1 MCPMK
6 PDSPQ
11 TVGAP
16 RGGISEGEQGA
27 GIRASIP
34 PHEPPN
40 LDQFAGDNA
49 DDYLNLMSLGFAD
62 LNSCNLHK
70 KYGKIVQL
78 TGNLLEAEGIDAAT
92 GDICRI
98 VHSESPHPI
107 LAEVI
112 GFEAS
117 RIKLSPLSHLN
128 GVRQGCLVQVHKA
141 SSCVMVSEA
150 MLGRVLDGLGQPLDN
165 GMPISSG
172 IAYPL
177 AGKVSN
183 PLQRPLIEEQL
194 DLGVRCINSLL
205 PIGKGQRIGIFAGSG
220 VGKSILMGMMARY
233 TGADV
238 NVIALIGERG
248 REVNEFLENDLGPEG
263 IKRSVVIVATSD
275 QPATVRIRGA
285 YLACVISEFFRD
297 LGKDVLFMMDSATRL
312 AMAAREIGLAAGE
325 PPTTKGYTP
334 SVFSLLPRLFERSG
348 KFDNASITGI
358 YTVLVESDD
367 LEDPVADTLRSILDG
382 HIVLDRG
389 LAQKR
394 HFPAIDV
401 LKSVSRLTERLLSD
415 RYKSLASRLVRILA
429 DYKNNEDMIRI
440 GAYVRGSHK
449 ETDYAIEMIEKANE
463 FLRQPVVESCSIEES
478 LAALE
483 NLLDDSS

>member
-1 MCPMK
+1 MK
-6 PDSPQ
+6 SDSDE
-11 TVGAP
+11 TGHDVG
-16 RGGISEGEQGA
+16 
-27 GIRASIP
+27 
-34 PHEPPN
+34 
-40 LDQFAGDNA
+40 
-49 DDYLNLMSLGFAD
+49 DYLRLGDPGSAD
-62 LNSCNLHK
+62 LNTCDFCE

-78 TGNLLEAEGIDAAT
+78 TGNLLEAEGINAAT

-112 GFEAS
+112 GFESS
-117 RIKLSPLSHLN
+117 RIKLSPLTHLN
-128 GVRQGCLVQVHKA
+128 GVRPGSLVQVHKA
-141 SSCVMVSEA
+141 SSSVMVSET

-165 GMPISSG
+165 GLPISG
-172 IAYPL
+172 IPYPL

-183 PLQRPLIEEQL
+183 PLNRPLIEEQL
-194 DLGVRCINSLL
+194 NLGVRCVNTLL

-220 VGKSILMGMMARY
+220 VGKSTLLGMMARY

-263 IKRSVVIVATSD
+263 IKRSVIIVATSD

-285 YLACVISEFFRD
+285 YLACAISEFFRD

-348 KFDNASITGI
+348 RFDSASITGI
-358 YTVLVESDD
+358 YTVLVEGDD
-367 LEDPVADTLRSILDG
+367 MEDPVADTLRAILDG
-382 HIVLDRG
+382 HIVLSRG

-401 LKSVSRLTERLLSD
+401 LRSVSRLTDRLLSD
-415 RYKSLASRLVRILA
+415 RHKELASRFIRILV
-429 DYKNNEDMIRI
+429 DYENSEDMIRI
-440 GAYVRGSHK
+440 GAYVKGSHP
-449 ETDYAIEMIEKANE
+449 ETDYAIKMIEKTNE
-463 FLRQPVVESCSIEES
+463 FLMQPVIESYSIEES

-483 NLLDDSS
+483 EIFVE